1 MERPAIRVLC
11 VDDTPEVCAALRA
24 YLSPNGFEFLEG
36 LPSADALGE
45 VVRRTHP
52 DVVLLDLRMP
62 GKPPLDAVVELYEHE
77 HEPHVVVLSGY
88 LNWRTV
94 VDALGAGAIGVV
106 SKSDDPRVLAEL
118 IGRAAHGEPV
128 LSPSVLS
135 LLDSAA

>member
-1 MERPAIRVLC
+1 MDREAIRVLC

-24 YLSPNGFEFLEG
+24 YLGPRGFEFLEG
-36 LPSADALGE
+36 LPSADDLAE
-45 VVRRTHP
+45 AVRRSHP

-77 HEPHVVVLSGY
+77 REPHVVVLSGY
-88 LNWRTV
+88 LNWRTIV
-94 VDALGAGAIGVV
+94 EALGAGAIGVV
-106 SKSDDPRVLAEL
+106 SKSDDPRVLADL

-128 LSPSVLS
+128 LSPSVQS